1 MRNYEIMII
10 LDGDLD
16 EEAVTASLSKVTANI
31 ESEGGRIASVLDSE
45 PWGRRRFAY
54 QINNKWE
61 GVYVV
66 LKVVTDTGNLDSTD
80 RILRLADRSEVV
92 RHKIVRLP
100 EANPDAGDRT
110 RLTPG
115 PPTRPPLRAMRPL
128 PE

>member
-1 MRNYEIMII
+1 MRAYEIMII

-16 EEAVTASLSKVTANI
+16 EEAVAASLSKVTANI

-54 QINNKWE
+54 RINHKWE

-66 LKVVTDTGNLDSTD
+66 LDVVTDAGNLDSTD

-92 RHKIVRLP
+92 RHKIMRLP
-100 EANPDAGDRT
+100 EAEATRRGLLGEASPAEAG
-110 RLTPG
+110 
-115 PPTRPPLRAMRPL
+115 
-128 PE
+128 